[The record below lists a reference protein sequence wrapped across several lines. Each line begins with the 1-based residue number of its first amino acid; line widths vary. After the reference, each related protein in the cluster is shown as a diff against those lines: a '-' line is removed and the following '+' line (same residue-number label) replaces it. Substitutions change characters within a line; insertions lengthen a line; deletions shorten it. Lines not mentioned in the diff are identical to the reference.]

1 MKQPGG
7 SPLCLSGGT
16 TPADA
21 VGACSV
27 YGPVVLSS
35 ALMSYTPPNSILP
48 VANERRQKPTLLL
61 RFIHKKTAEEINCGG
76 KRPYRCFITGMELGV
91 SITSI
96 TQ

>member
-1 MKQPGG
+1 MAGCRGHIVYALMKQPGG

-48 VANERRQKPTLLL
+48 VANERCYMFPYEGRQFLFNVIGETP
-61 RFIHKKTAEEINCGG
+61 
-76 KRPYRCFITGMELGV
+76 
-91 SITSI
+91 
-96 TQ
+96 